1 MAPAELVAKAR
12 LEAATCPWRTDDAG
26 RRRPVPCPLSAAAGN
41 KRSHLDAHL
50 AAAIEADRRAVV
62 MEAWK
67 LCQGYE
73 PTPGSF
79 GEGLRDE
86 VADRLAKEGAK

>member
-12 LEAATCPWRTDDAG
+12 LEAATCP
-26 RRRPVPCPLSAAAGN
+26 LSAAAGN
-41 KRSHLDAHL
+41 KRVHLDAHF

-86 VADRLAKEGAK
+86 VAARLAKEGAK